1 MEAETY
7 DDVEAMQEG
16 EEQASDDDEDVVI
29 VGEACGQR
37 FNKNPTSLWLHSTIK
52 LINRLLINPL

>member
-37 FNKNPTSLWLHSTIK
+37 FNKNPTSL
-52 LINRLLINPL
+52 